1 MIFIYFA
8 NNNYECREVNVCIYF
23 WKVDI
28 FNFIILFLHILS
40 RIVLLYNSNDA
51 RVQIPKEEILPKTRS
66 GCGRRPEK
74 GEFCILS
81 KYWTFIWY
89 KNLTKKNKVYT
100 DSLEAGR
107 VKLYF
112 KYAT

>member
-23 WKVDI
+23 WKVDM
-28 FNFIILFLHILS
+28 FNFIILFLGILS

-74 GEFCILS
+74 GDFCILS

-89 KNLTKKNKVYT
+89 KNLTKKNKV
-100 DSLEAGR
+100 
-107 VKLYF
+107 
-112 KYAT
+112 